1 MRGDSSVEAFTR
13 IIPFPSMQNLMKL
26 LRLLHLEDNPRDA
39 NLLRDTLA
47 AEGLSFEI
55 VHAPN
60 KEHFEA
66 ALNKDSFDLVIT
78 DYAIPGWNGLEA
90 LARVREKDQSVPFI
104 FFSGA
109 LGEERAVEALKRGA
123 TDYVLKNRLQRLL
136 PVIQRALSAV
146 EDQRRRKQAEQALR
160 EAELRYRILFE
171 QSPEA
176 IVVIEPHTMLPLDF
190 NDEACRQLG
199 YSRQEFA
206 RLSLLDHTAELQ
218 PGAVE
223 VQARLAEALR
233 SGRSEFETRH
243 RTKRGELRTVWVTL
257 RLIEIQG
264 RPAFHSIWRDITE
277 RQETER
283 RLLRSQRLESI
294 GTLAGGIAHDLN
306 NALAPIL
313 MSASLLREGASQ
325 DTVAM
330 LDLIEISAQRGAAMV
345 RQLLTFAKG
354 IDGQRILLQPRHL
367 LNEMEKI
374 IKSTFPKNIQL
385 QIQVPR
391 DGCQVLG
398 DATQLHQVLLN
409 LSVNARDALPDG
421 GTLNLEAATLD
432 VDPAL
437 AATVEGAKPGRYV
450 VICVTDSGT
459 GIAPEII
466 DRIFDP
472 FFTTKGPEKG
482 TGMGLSTVLGI
493 VRSHGGFIRV
503 ESKLGLGSTFSVYLP
518 LAQGKKGDTETIRRP
533 ADFQGNGELI
543 LVVDDDA
550 AIRHSMEM
558 LLERLNF
565 RVLSSGSGHEALV
578 SFAQRRQ
585 EISAVLCDLQ
595 MPHMDGVVLV
605 QALRRMS
612 PEAGIIV
619 MSGNPGE
626 RHLAELKNLGVISV
640 LIKPFAANQL
650 VDILRNL
657 FEKKTPVC

>member
-1 MRGDSSVEAFTR
+1 
-13 IIPFPSMQNLMKL
+13 MQNAIKP
-26 LRLLHLEDNPRDA
+26 LRLLHLEDNLADA
-39 NLLRDTLA
+39 HLLRETLA
-47 AEGLSFEI
+47 SEGLSFEV
-55 VHAPN
+55 VHASN
-60 KEHFEA
+60 RENFEE
-66 ALNKDSFDLVIT
+66 ALGTSPFDLIIT

-90 LARVREKDQSVPFI
+90 LARVREKDPHVPFI

-123 TDYVLKNRLQRLL
+123 TDYVLKNRLSRLL
-136 PVIQRALSAV
+136 PVIHRALSGV
-146 EDQRRRKQAEQALR
+146 EDQRRRKQVEQALR
-160 EAELRYRILFE
+160 EAELRYRMLFE

-176 IVVIEPHTMLPLDF
+176 IVVVDPQTMLPLDF

-199 YSRQEFA
+199 YSRAEFG
-206 RLSLLDHTAELQ
+206 RLSLLDHAGEAQAE
-218 PGAVE
+218 E
-223 VQARLAEALR
+223 IHARLAEALR
-233 SGRSEFETRH
+233 CGRAEFETRH
-243 RTKRGELRTVWVTL
+243 RSKRGDVRTVWVTL
-257 RLIEIQG
+257 RLVEIEG

-313 MSASLLREGASQ
+313 MSASLMREGASEENL
-325 DTVAM
+325 AL
-330 LDLIEISAQRGAAMV
+330 LDLIETSAQRGASMV

-374 IKSTFPKNIQL
+374 IKSTFPKNIR
-385 QIQVPR
+385 IEIDVPR
-391 DGCQVLG
+391 DGSQVLG

-409 LSVNARDALPDG
+409 LCVNARDAMPDG
-421 GTLNLEAATLD
+421 GVMKLESETID
-432 VDPAL
+432 VDPVL

-450 VICVTDSGT
+450 VIRVADSGT

-493 VRSHGGFIRV
+493 LRSHWGFIRV
-503 ESKLGLGSTFSVYLP
+503 ESKLGTGSTFSVYLP
-518 LAQGKKGDTETIRRP
+518 LAQGKKGDTEAIRRP

-550 AIRHSMEM
+550 AVRNSMQM
-558 LLERLNF
+558 LLEHLNF
-565 RVLSSGSGHEALV
+565 RVLSSASGHEALV

-585 EISAVLCDLQ
+585 EIAAVLCDIQ

-612 PEAGIIV
+612 PDARIIV

-626 RHLAELKNLGVISV
+626 GHVTDLKSLGVISV
-640 LIKPFAANQL
+640 LIKPFGANQL
-650 VDILRNL
+650 VETFRSL
-657 FEKKTPVC
+657 FDKASLAD

>member
-1 MRGDSSVEAFTR
+1 
-13 IIPFPSMQNLMKL
+13 
-26 LRLLHLEDNPRDA
+26 
-39 NLLRDTLA
+39 
-47 AEGLSFEI
+47 
-55 VHAPN
+55 
-60 KEHFEA
+60 
-66 ALNKDSFDLVIT
+66 
-78 DYAIPGWNGLEA
+78 
-90 LARVREKDQSVPFI
+90 VREKDQAVPFI

-123 TDYVLKNRLQRLL
+123 TDYVLKGRLPRLL
-136 PVIQRALSAV
+136 PVIQRALKGV
-146 EDQRRRKQAEQALR
+146 EEQRRRKQAEQALR

-176 IVVIEPHTMLPLDF
+176 IVVLHPDNMMPLDF

-199 YSRQEFA
+199 YSREEFA
-206 RLSLLDHTAELQ
+206 RLSLLDHTAEDD
-218 PGAVE
+218 PVGIR
-223 VQARLAEALR
+223 ARLAEALR

-243 RTKRGELRTVWVTL
+243 RTKRGELRSVWVTL

-313 MSASLLREGASQ
+313 MSTSLLREGASQ
-325 DTVAM
+325 ENVAM
-330 LDLIEISAQRGAAMV
+330 LDLIETSAQRGAAMV

-367 LNEMEKI
+367 LREMEKI
-374 IKSTFPKNIQL
+374 IKSTFPKDIQL
-385 QIQVPR
+385 QVQVAR
-391 DGCQVLG
+391 DGSQVLG

-409 LSVNARDALPDG
+409 LCVNARDAMPEG
-421 GTLNLEAATLD
+421 GTLKLEATSIE
-432 VDPAL
+432 VDPVL
-437 AATVEGAKPGRYV
+437 AGSVEGAKPGRYV
-450 VICVTDSGT
+450 IIRVIDSGM
-459 GIAPEII
+459 GIPPEII

-503 ESKLGLGSTFSVYLP
+503 ESKPSLGAAFSVYLP

-533 ADFQGNGELI
+533 TDFHGNGELLLLI
-543 LVVDDDA
+543 DDDTA
-550 AIRHSMEM
+550 VRNSVAM

-565 RVLSSGSGHEALV
+565 RVLASASGHDALV
-578 SFAQRRQ
+578 TFAQRRQ
-585 EISAVLCDLQ
+585 EISVVLCDLQ
-595 MPHMDGVVLV
+595 MPHMDGVVLI

-612 PEAGIIV
+612 PETRFIV
-619 MSGNPGE
+619 ITGNPGE
-626 RHLAELKNLGVISV
+626 RQMADLKSLGVVSV
-640 LIKPFAANQL
+640 LMKPFAAAQL
-650 VDILRNL
+650 VETLRTL
-657 FEKKTPVC
+657 FETKRPSG